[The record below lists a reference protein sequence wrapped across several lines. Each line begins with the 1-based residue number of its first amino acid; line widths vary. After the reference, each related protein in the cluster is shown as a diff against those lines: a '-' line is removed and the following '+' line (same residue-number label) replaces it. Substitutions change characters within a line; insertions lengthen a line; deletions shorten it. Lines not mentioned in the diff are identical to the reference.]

1 MTTYIEL
8 DEALRVIHRL
18 GFYVKDAGLLDSAL
32 QRPRTVLFGE
42 DAYES
47 LQLKAAAMAHSLVK
61 NRALVD
67 GNKRTTWT
75 LMVAFLA
82 VNDFKHNFSADE
94 GMEFILALATDSV
107 DLNQA
112 AAQTAVHMIPW
123 G

>member
-1 MTTYIEL
+1 M
-8 DEALRVIHRL
+8 
-18 GFYVKDAGLLDSAL
+18 
-32 QRPRTVLFGE
+32 FGE

-61 NRALVD
+61 NHALVD

-82 VNDFKHNFSADE
+82 VNDFRHNFSADE
-94 GMEFILALATDSV
+94 GMDFILALATDSI

-112 AAQTAVHMIPW
+112 ADEIASHMLPW
-123 G
+123 S

>member
-94 GMEFILALATDSV
+94 GMEFILALATVSV

>member
-18 GFYVKDAGLLDSAL
+18 GFYVKDAGLLGSAL
-32 QRPRTVLFGE
+32 QRPRTMLFGE

-61 NRALVD
+61 NHALVD

-94 GMEFILALATDSV
+94 GMEFILGLATDSI

-112 AAQTAVHMIPW
+112 AAEIAVHMIPW